1 MAEANVIKTLA
12 EIRKNFDNEEDY
24 QKFVKMTLD
33 NMIEEGT
40 KDEGAKL

>member
-1 MAEANVIKTLA
+1 MTEANVAKTLA

-33 NMIEEGT
+33 NMIERGNRR
-40 KDEGAKL
+40 